1 MKGRYKMLD
10 VVKKNDGIKKKES
23 FTSLELVELINKFR
37 EQEGNKTPLLH
48 KNLMAVIRDE
58 FEEEINE
65 LKIQPVE
72 YRDKKGEKRPMF
84 ILNLQQARQVL
95 VRESKF
101 VRKAVI
107 KYIDELEKQIQ
118 QIMSKKDNLLLN
130 VIHANGSEVNIA
142 LALNKYENEYVKP
155 LELRSEQQEQKLIEQ
170 APLVELSNN
179 LLSSDDNISVGDM
192 AKILKNDGVKNIGQ
206 NKLFAFLRSEKVIM
220 AGKKVLPYQK
230 FVNLGYFDVIE
241 VTKPYEDEF
250 TGKEKFN
257 IFPKSLITPQG
268 QLFITTLVKAKY
280 NSWLEKEQEHKE
292 IEKLEKST
300 SKKANKKRNKKIN
313 NL

>member
-1 MKGRYKMLD
+1 MLD

-23 FTSLELVELINKFR
+23 FTSLELVELINQFR
-37 EQEGNKTPLLH
+37 EQESNKTPLLH

-58 FEEEINE
+58 FEEEIRE
-65 LKIQPVE
+65 LKIQRSSQTVAMPNGGTREQPV
-72 YRDKKGEKRPMF
+72 F
-84 ILNLQQARQVL
+84 VLNLQQARQVL

-155 LELRSEQQEQKLIEQ
+155 LELRSEQQERKLIEQ

-220 AGKKVLPYQK
+220 AGKKVLPYQR

-241 VTKPYEDEF
+241 VTKPYEDEL
-250 TGKEKFN
+250 TSKEKFN

-292 IEKLEKST
+292 IEKLEKNT
-300 SKKANKKRNKKIN
+300 SKKANKKRNKKN
-313 NL
+313 Q